1 MKKILIILFVCLF
14 VLINGLT
21 FCMSQDLDNKA
32 LDDIERSFKDM
43 ERSMKQ
49 DPLKNENIKF
59 QEKYQFPQ
67 QKIKALTQDLTVKD
81 QPATDRAIIRNQER
95 WKELMEGPK
104 TSLSEGLDD
113 WGQDVKIPKEYRL
126 IIELFAIAL
135 SLSLITFMLYRR
147 KFKKQQKKKPEE
159 DKDKNRDLFK
169 RYKNIYK

>member
-1 MKKILIILFVCLF
+1 MKKILLIIFVCLL

-21 FCMSQDLDNKA
+21 FCMSQDLNDKA

-49 DPLKNENIKF
+49 DSFKNKNIKF
-59 QEKYQFPQ
+59 QEKHQFPR
-67 QKIKALTQDLTVKD
+67 QKIKSFTQDLTIKD
-81 QPATDRAIIRNQER
+81 QPATDRAIIKNQER

-113 WGQDVKIPKEYRL
+113 WRQDVKIPKEYRL
-126 IIELFAIAL
+126 IIEFFAIAL
-135 SLSLITFMLYRR
+135 SLSLVTFMLYRR

-159 DKDKNRDLFK
+159 DKHKRIDLFK